1 MTRDEAEAEFLKAIE
16 KGQQSGY
23 IDWEDAKQQILNETS
38 RTKLIVFLGNPGLRY
53 RKTRHNIGFMVGDF
67 YAKQVGAKW
76 KLDKKFGAE
85 IAQTESGDLLVKPQ
99 LFYNR
104 TGEAVQKL
112 CHFYKITSRDILVI
126 CDDLNLPFGKI
137 RQREQGSDGGNNGL
151 KSIIAHLGPDFA
163 RLRIGTDNDLRSQI
177 GDTDFVLSK
186 FSKEE
191 QSKLSEIFT
200 ELAAKINEFRY

>member
-1 MTRDEAEAEFLKAIE
+1 M
-16 KGQQSGY
+16 
-23 IDWEDAKQQILNETS
+23 
-38 RTKLIVFLGNPGLRY
+38 KLIVFLGNPGLKY

-85 IAQTESGDLLVKPQ
+85 IASVCHPELVSGSRKKSLDSPTESANDKVVLLAKPQ

-104 TGEAVQKL
+104 AGEAVQKL
-112 CHFYKITSRDILVI
+112 CHFYKIAPRDILVI

-151 KSIIAHLGPDFA
+151 KSIITHLGSDFA
-163 RLRIGTDNDLRSQI
+163 RLRIGTNNDLRSQI

-191 QSKLSEIFT
+191 QQQLSDIFVEIVKKI
-200 ELAAKINEFRY
+200 EL